1 MASIFLCHV
10 GIAQNNN
17 TTSPFS
23 RYGLGELAS
32 VNYGRSAAMGGASI
46 GSRHAMQIN
55 ATNPATYSSI
65 DSLSFLFN
73 MGFDGSVGNYK
84 SNSGKL
90 RTNDVNFRYFAMN
103 FPITRWAGAGM
114 GIQPFSDMG
123 YEVAMNQ
130 TIEDFG
136 TVSHSYFGNGT
147 LSKAYIGGAI
157 KPFKN
162 LSIGANLNY
171 IFGELKQ
178 NSSVYFPESGAL
190 YVITRAESTRL
201 RDFNLTY
208 GFQYDIDLKK
218 NKYLTIGATFENQT
232 DMTAL
237 HSLLSAKQ
245 LNLSSTT
252 LRDTLKYVSEKKD
265 KIIFPQSLGVGA
277 SFTKINNFEISADY
291 YTAKWSKAEFFGSS
305 NELITDL
312 NRFSAGLEYIP
323 DAYSIRSFWKRVRY
337 RSGFHYENSY
347 LVLNNRQIDEIGISF
362 GAGIPLVKS
371 KSIAN
376 FALEFGRKGTMKD
389 DLVRNNYM
397 KFSVYLD
404 LFDYWFVKRKFD

>member
-1 MASIFLCHV
+1 
-10 GIAQNNN
+10 
-17 TTSPFS
+17 
-23 RYGLGELAS
+23 
-32 VNYGRSAAMGGASI
+32 
-46 GSRHAMQIN
+46 
-55 ATNPATYSSI
+55 
-65 DSLSFLFN
+65 
-73 MGFDGSVGNYK
+73 
-84 SNSGKL
+84 
-90 RTNDVNFRYFAMN
+90 
-103 FPITRWAGAGM
+103 
-114 GIQPFSDMG
+114 
-123 YEVAMNQ
+123 
-130 TIEDFG
+130 
-136 TVSHSYFGNGT
+136 
-147 LSKAYIGGAI
+147 
-157 KPFKN
+157 
-162 LSIGANLNY
+162 
-171 IFGELKQ
+171 
-178 NSSVYFPESGAL
+178 
-190 YVITRAESTRL
+190 
-201 RDFNLTY
+201 
-208 GFQYDIDLKK
+208 
-218 NKYLTIGATFENQT
+218 
-232 DMTAL
+232 
-237 HSLLSAKQ
+237 
-245 LNLSSTT
+245 LSSTT